1 MVVDTISALFANA
14 RFGFRMRILSKSRY
28 DILKH
33 NNYTILLYYIYLYL
47 LYYIIL
53 FTNRASINITCNIYE
68 KSRLNDV

>member
-33 NNYTILLYYIYLYL
+33 NNYTILLYYIYIYIYYIL
-47 LYYIIL
+47 LYYL
-53 FTNRASINITCNIYE
+53 PTAQ
-68 KSRLNDV
+68 V